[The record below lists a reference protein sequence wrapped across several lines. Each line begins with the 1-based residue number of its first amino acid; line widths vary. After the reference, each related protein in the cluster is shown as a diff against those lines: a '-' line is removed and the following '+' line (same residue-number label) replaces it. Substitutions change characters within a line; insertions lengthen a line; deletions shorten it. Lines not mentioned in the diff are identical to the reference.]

1 MNNNES
7 AAAQS
12 ALRDGF
18 TKVPNWFIEDLFSHP
33 AVRPPHILVLLFVWR
48 KLVGYHDTNGRDK
61 EYDFI
66 ALSQIQKATGTG
78 KRQAWEASNLWKSV
92 GLFRRVKCGA
102 RGIARF
108 SLNPDLSR
116 ETVLAALNQLPA
128 VPERNRFLRET
139 GSREKPEP
147 VSQRNSTGSP
157 EEPTKE
163 TQSKNEK
170 KPAADRA
177 AVSASSTG
185 KAADPRFRLVK
196 ESYIQGF
203 EKQSGGVKADFDAS
217 DGKALKTFLHSH
229 PELSAVRIAEILGNA
244 FASEYGPLGKHF
256 RLRQF
261 CSLFGRYLDGPLKL
275 NRFDQPQQPTW
286 QKPQLGYA
294 AQQRAKAAKS
304 S

>member
-1 MNNNES
+1 MPNNNES

-48 KLVGYHDTNGRDK
+48 KLVGYHDADGHDK
-61 EYDFI
+61 QHDFI
-66 ALSQIQKATGTG
+66 ALSQIQEGTGTG
-78 KRQAWEASNLWKSV
+78 KRQACEASKLWVQV
-92 GLFRRVKCGA
+92 GIFRRVKCGA
-102 RGIARF
+102 RGMARF

-139 GSREKPEP
+139 GSSEEPEP
-147 VSQRNSTGSP
+147 VPERNSTGSS

-170 KPAADRA
+170 KPLRRTAPLGTVDARFNP
-177 AVSASSTG
+177 VRQEYISLFESSTSG
-185 KAADPRFRLVK
+185 IKAP
-196 ESYIQGF
+196 
-203 EKQSGGVKADFDAS
+203 FDAS
-217 DGKALKTFLHSH
+217 DGKNLKDLLASQ
-229 PELSAVRIAEILGNA
+229 PDLSLERLLSALRNA
-244 FASEYGPLGKHF
+244 FASDDVPPLGKHF

-261 CSLFGRYLDGPLKL
+261 CVHFAKFSDGPLK
-275 NRFDQPQQPTW
+275 RGMQTQPTLAW
-286 QKPQLGYA
+286 QPPQPGYA
-294 AQQRAKAAKS
+294 ARKRAAVAQKQD
-304 S
+304 